1 MRNQTTRYGL
11 LVLLIFSL
19 CLALI
24 PSAQAQ
30 EIQLLETFEDP
41 ALPDWEVADEIN
53 LESGILT
60 LPEGSRIHH
69 RWNWHVLEVAI
80 RLRLFGTGEF
90 SFTTRATE
98 GGALSLLLSR
108 EYMAVVLNEE
118 IILEAPIESIPEGE
132 WITLVLFIDPDHFL
146 AEINGQLIFEEDLG
160 SQVEPQN
167 FTLGYLGTGK
177 AEVDSVEGGG
187 ITLPGEKPE
196 DTKDASD
203 KSETSEETA
212 PGPPA
217 YQAGAWIHL
226 GGPIGGLGYD
236 IRYKFDDHDTWYV
249 TDAWA
254 GIHRSQDDG
263 LTWKPINQG
272 ITATKGVDGIPVFC
286 VTVDPHDPQ
295 VIWLG
300 TELTGQIYRSGNG
313 GDSWVEMSNGISKK
327 MRPLTF
333 RGITVHPDDPNTLY
347 AMAEI
352 SSAAWTPNGEP
363 RAGIEMDLTQ
373 GIVYKTT
380 DGAQNWEEIWRGD
393 NLARY
398 AWINPDDPEVV
409 YISTGIFD
417 RESANTDV
425 EADVAGGVGILKTT
439 DGGQTWDV
447 IDQDNGLLDLYVGS
461 LYMHPKDPQTLLAAA
476 AQNNWSAMAD
486 EYTGG
491 IFLTHDGGE
500 SWKRVIKGQEMYGS
514 VEFCEKDP
522 KIAYAASLEAVYR
535 SEDGGETWQR
545 FSREDNTWGPPGI
558 IAGIPIDIQC
568 DPDDTDRIFI
578 NNYGGGNFLS
588 EDGGQTWVNASQGYS
603 GAIMN
608 QIVVVPKHPGWIY
621 AGARSGLFRST
632 DGGQTWEGTAYPAEG
647 MGAIAEIISLA
658 IDPANPLQV
667 VTSPDGGGGMIV
679 SENGGNSW
687 RWAEGDTFQ
696 AWTLAQ
702 SPSDPQV
709 LYAGNT
715 REDCAL
721 DTGAALIQE
730 ICSQAQTGFFRSKD
744 GGISWQ
750 VVTQG
755 PLPHKGFSALA
766 VHPTN
771 SEHLFAGTFQGG
783 FATSTDGGKT
793 WKLGGLGLP
802 QKGIPAL
809 AIAVDPFYPESL
821 LISLGEAGL
830 YKSSDRGANW
840 RMIAAGLDP
849 EAPLLDILY
858 DPSHSGVVY
867 LADSFNGVHFSTD
880 GGESWGDLNQGLT
893 HRTAR
898 TLGISE
904 DGSVLYVGIE
914 GAGVYRLGTPPP
926 VDSELIAFD
935 SEPKEETEQAVSEPP
950 QEEEDKHEPAA
961 EETPQEEEE
970 NHEPEDSGDQ
980 SETICPTSYV
990 PLLLAVGLIWNRRK
1004 KGGSA

>member
-1 MRNQTTRYGL
+1 MRNQFTRFGL
-11 LVLLIFSL
+11 LVLLIISL

-24 PSAQAQ
+24 PSAHAQ
-30 EIQLLETFEDP
+30 EIQILENFDDP
-41 ALPDWEVADEIN
+41 DLPDWEIEGEIN
-53 LESGILT
+53 LEGGILT

-69 RWNWHVLEVAI
+69 CWNWHILEVTI
-80 RLRLFGTGEF
+80 RVRLSGSGEF
-90 SFTTRATE
+90 TFTTRATE
-98 GGALSLLLSR
+98 QGALSLILSR
-108 EYMAVVLNEE
+108 ENMAVVLNDT
-118 IILEAPIESIPEGE
+118 IILETPIDPIPEGR
-132 WITLVLFIDPDHFL
+132 WITLVVFTDPGHFL
-146 AEINGQLIFEEDLG
+146 AKINGQLIFEEELEP
-160 SQVEPQN
+160 QVEPEN
-167 FTLGYLGTGK
+167 FSLGYQGSGK
-177 AEVDSVEGGG
+177 AEVDFVESDG
-187 ITLPGEKPE
+187 ITLPGGKPE
-196 DTKDASD
+196 DQIEPSEKEKDSD
-203 KSETSEETA
+203 QK
-212 PGPPA
+212 PDGPPA
-217 YQAGAWIHL
+217 YQADAWVHL

-236 IRYKFDDHDTWYV
+236 IRYSFDDHDTWYV

-254 GIHRSQDDG
+254 GIHRSQDNG
-263 LTWKPINQG
+263 LTWEPINQG

-300 TELTGQIYRSGNG
+300 TESTGQIYRSENG

-352 SSAAWTPNGEP
+352 SSVAWTPDGEP

-380 DGAQNWEEIWRGD
+380 DGAKNWKEIWRGD

-409 YISTGIFD
+409 YVSTGIFD

-425 EADVAGGVGILKTT
+425 EAGQAGGVGILKTT

-461 LYMHPKDPQTLLAAA
+461 LYMNPQDPQTLLAAA
-476 AQNNWSAMAD
+476 AQNNWSAMSD

-500 SWKRVIKGQEMYGS
+500 SWKRVINGWEMYGS

-522 KIAYAASLEAVYR
+522 EIAYAASLEAVYR

-558 IAGIPIDIQC
+558 LAGIPIDIQC

-588 EDGGQTWVNASQGYS
+588 EDGGETWVNASQGYS
-603 GAIMN
+603 GAIIN
-608 QIVVVPKHPGWIY
+608 TIAVVPKQPSWVY

-658 IDPANPLQV
+658 IDPANPLHV
-667 VTSPDGGGGMIV
+667 LTSPDGGGRMIV
-679 SENGGNSW
+679 SEDGGNSW
-687 RWAEGDTFQ
+687 RWADGEPFQ

-702 SPSDPQV
+702 APNDPQL

-730 ICSQAQTGFFRSKD
+730 ICSQVQAGFFRSDD
-744 GGISWQ
+744 GGKTWQ
-750 VVTQG
+750 VISQD
-755 PLPHKGFSALA
+755 PLPHKGFSTLA

-771 SEHLFAGTFQGG
+771 SDYLFAGTFQGG
-783 FATSTDGGKT
+783 FATSSDGGMT
-793 WKLGGLGLP
+793 WQLGGLGLP
-802 QKGIPAL
+802 QKGRPAL

-821 LISLGEAGL
+821 LLSLGESGL
-830 YKSSDRGANW
+830 FKSSDGGANW

-849 EAPLLDILY
+849 EAPLLDIQY
-858 DPSHSGVVY
+858 DPAHSGVVY

-880 GGESWGDLNQGLT
+880 GGESWQDLNQGLT

-898 TLGISE
+898 TLGISG

-914 GAGVYRLGTPPP
+914 GAGVYRLGTPPT
-926 VDSELIAFD
+926 VDAELLSSLNATEKEAPD
-935 SEPKEETEQAVSEPP
+935 KEPKPILGENQTQETTQEASQDMEQEINK
-950 QEEEDKHEPAA
+950 ED
-961 EETPQEEEE
+961 Q
-970 NHEPEDSGDQ
+970 GDQ
-980 SETICPTSYV
+980 SKTICPASYV
-990 PLLLAVGLIWNRRK
+990 PLLLAAGQIWNRRRK
-1004 KGGSA
+1004 PEPK